1 MFQSLKKVLA
11 VTALVALTAT
21 TATADQPIYGNVTA
35 KDMYTLFAGKVLV
48 RHLVGAEKHTDDVKT
63 LQVSFL
69 APDGN
74 SFNCAAFD
82 GYVDGVTGETTWK
95 PVVIDNKV
103 GKERYPLLE
112 VEALDGTSYGLFRY
126 DGASGAYDHHAS
138 IRGRWRHISTGHI
151 QSDIPAAVYSMCP
164 DFPSA
169 ESLGT
174 TVNTKQTST
183 NYRAMVAQDPGQ
195 RVLRPDLV
203 TEVTVEKY

>member
-1 MFQSLKKVLA
+1 MFQTLKETLA
-11 VTALVALTAT
+11 AAALVALTAT

-35 KDMYTLFAGKVLV
+35 RDLVTLLSGQVVV
-48 RHLVGAEKHTDDVKT
+48 RHAAGSDRHDASVMT
-63 LQVSFL
+63 LQVSFFG
-69 APDGN
+69 ADGVIK
-74 SFNCAAFD
+74 SCKAFD
-82 GYVDGVTGETTWK
+82 GYVDGKAAEIGWK
-95 PVVIDNKV
+95 PIIVDDKTNR
-103 GKERYPLLE
+103 ERYPLIE
-112 VEALDGTSYGLFRY
+112 FTAVDGPAYALYQY
-126 DGASGAYDHHAS
+126 DAAAGKLDVYASG
-138 IRGRWRHISTGHI
+138 GRWKLHSTGHI
-151 QSDIPAAVYSMCP
+151 QSDIPAAIYTMCP

>member
-11 VTALVALTAT
+11 ATALVALTAT
-21 TATADQPIYGNVTA
+21 TAAADQPIYGNVTA
-35 KDMYTLFAGKVLV
+35 RDMLTLFGNVAIVT
-48 RHLVGAEKHTDDVKT
+48 HSTTAVGTPADVAT
-63 LQVSFL
+63 LEVSFFTK
-69 APDGN
+69 DGK
-74 SFNCAAFD
+74 SFNCFAWD
-82 GYVDGVTGETTWK
+82 GFIDPKTGITRWK
-95 PVVIDNKV
+95 PVVIDNKTNR
-103 GKERYPLLE
+103 ERYPMIE
-112 VEALDGTSYGLFRY
+112 VEAADGTGYGLLRY
-126 DGASGAYDHHAS
+126 NGVTGTFDHHAS

-151 QSDIPAAVYSMCP
+151 QSDIPAAVYTMCP

>member
-1 MFQSLKKVLA
+1 MFQTLKKALA
-11 VTALVALTAT
+11 VTSLTALTAT
-21 TATADQPIYGNVTA
+21 TAAADQPIYGNVTA
-35 KDMYTLFAGKVLV
+35 KDLMTLLPKSVFV
-48 RHLVGAEKHTDDVKT
+48 RHAVGANRYADDVMT
-63 LQVSFL
+63 LQVSFF
-69 APDGN
+69 APGGTTH
-74 SFNCAAFD
+74 SCAAYD
-82 GYVDGVTGETTWK
+82 GYVDGITGHATWK
-95 PVVIDNKV
+95 PVIIDNKV

-112 VEALDGTSYGLFRY
+112 VEAADGTSYGLLRY
-126 DGASGAYDHHAS
+126 DGVTGAFDHHAS

-151 QSDIPAAVYSMCP
+151 QSDIPAAVYTMCP

-183 NYRAMVAQDPGQ
+183 NYRAMVAQDSGQ